1 MNGVDAA
8 AAARAER
15 KSAKTGI
22 VLTQVSVHDDD
33 LGEDGGGDD
42 DDSCHEDD
50 VDEEYDV
57 DAVDECDEDG
67 GNMLWQG

>member
-1 MNGVDAA
+1 MNGVDAAA

-33 LGEDGGGDD
+33 LGEDGG
-42 DDSCHEDD
+42 D
-50 VDEEYDV
+50 VDVDDELDEE
-57 DAVDECDEDG
+57 
-67 GNMLWQG
+67 